1 MPRYLMSVPAPAQA
15 EKYGSYGTKEEM
27 LEAFAA
33 TGAFNERLERE
44 GHLVLADGLQPPDT
58 ATTVDARNGSPVV
71 TDGPYVEAKEYLGG
85 FWVVDAADLDEA
97 LALAAEGS
105 RACRGRVEVRPMQTE
120 ESVARLLES

>member
-1 MPRYLMSVPAPAQA
+1 MPRYLMSVAQPAQPS
-15 EKYGSYGTKEEM
+15 KYGSYETREEM

-58 ATTVDARNGSPVV
+58 ATTVDARNGSPVL

-97 LALAAEGS
+97 LALAADAS

-120 ESVARLLES
+120 ETVRELLDS